1 MMRSK
6 ISRSVLHSMLIGE
19 LGLATVLAGGTLA
32 YRAYFK
38 DQRLLQITAGL
49 LLIAGFACLGVA
61 ICRLGA
67 VPLR

>member
-19 LGLATVLAGGTLA
+19 LGLATVLAGTLA

-61 ICRLGA
+61 ICSMGA